1 MGIFR
6 KSNKKKKNS
15 KKKQNNRAKTRRL
28 YKGGS
33 PFDAQFKRCYAENLI
48 KVQTAIEEYSG
59 KHQIDKAIAEQF
71 INEQLTD
78 VRKQAARDL
87 VENTIYITLH
97 EVSSIIEQ
105 LIIKVYAEQKLNDKE
120 NIYFYVSTPSKSF
133 YFMSVLALFYIRKHN
148 YKEPIFT
155 ELTNELFDR
164 VGDAPII
171 MLDDVA
177 YSGSQISGM
186 LGDIYYSRH
195 IANKSVPN
203 IVMLLVALN
212 DYSKARIELV
222 PTKKTKSGTVLAT
235 IPTPFSLVYLPD
247 RLYAPLICK
256 IGIERYFN
264 LNVFFS
270 VHTRSQPYISLYLD
284 HKLADPVSTYK
295 NALLYGPIIPSNYLV
310 DNFVNDVVG
319 RADTAIIFSI
329 TPSLNGSL
337 SWSIIANGLDNAVRA
352 NNNITKATQLEP
364 FLLKKLIET
373 DILDVTL
380 PPVIKIDFKPFIT
393 GCLSGPSVLT
403 NINDPDI
410 QEIDY
415 FYFMGE
421 PNDVKM
427 WSMDEPKLVRDN
439 LIRISEKIN
448 SIACPVSWYKSGDYV
463 MACSAEDA

>member
-15 KKKQNNRAKTRRL
+15 KRKQNRAKTRRL

-33 PFDAQFKRCYAENLI
+33 TFDAQFKRCYDANLI

-59 KHQIDKAIAEQF
+59 KHQIDKANAEQF

-87 VENTIYITLH
+87 VENTIYITLD

-105 LIIKVYAEQKLNDKE
+105 LIIKVYTEHKLNDKE

-164 VGDAPII
+164 IGDAPII

-177 YSGSQISGM
+177 YSGSQISRM
-186 LGDIYYSRH
+186 LGDIYYSRL
-195 IANKSVPN
+195 IANKTIPN
-203 IVMLLVALN
+203 IVILLVALN
-212 DYSKARIELV
+212 DYSKATIELV
-222 PTKKTKSGTVLAT
+222 PTKKTKSGTVLT
-235 IPTPFSLVYLPD
+235 TKPSPFSLVYLPD

-310 DNFVNDVVG
+310 DNFVKDKL
-319 RADTAIIFSI
+319 RAETATVFSI
-329 TPSLNGSL
+329 TPYIHDSP
-337 SWSIIANGLDNAVRA
+337 SWTMIAKGLDDTVRA
-352 NNNITKATQLEP
+352 NNNITKATNLET
-364 FLLKKLIET
+364 FLLNKLIET
-373 DILDVTL
+373 DILDVTQ
-380 PPVIKIDFKPFIT
+380 PPVVKINFKPFIT

-403 NINDPDI
+403 NINDPEI
-410 QEIDY
+410 QDTDY
-415 FYFMGE
+415 FYFMGQ
-421 PNDVKM
+421 PDDVKS
-427 WSMDEPKLVRDN
+427 WSEGEPKLVRDN

-448 SIACPVSWYKSGDYV
+448 SLACPVSWYKAGEFV
-463 MACSAEDA
+463 MACSSEDA

>member
-15 KKKQNNRAKTRRL
+15 KRKKNITKTRRL

-33 PFDAQFKRCYAENLI
+33 PFDAQFKRCYDANLI
-48 KVQTAIEEYSG
+48 KVQTAIEKYSG

-87 VENTIYITLH
+87 VENTIYITLD

-120 NIYFYVSTPSKSF
+120 NIYFYVSTTSKSF

-155 ELTNELFDR
+155 ELTDELFDR

-177 YSGSQISGM
+177 YSGSQISHM
-186 LGDIYYSRH
+186 LGDIYYSRL
-195 IANKSVPN
+195 IANKTIPN
-203 IVMLLVALN
+203 IVILLVALN

-235 IPTPFSLVYLPD
+235 VPSPFSLVYLPD

-310 DNFVNDVVG
+310 DNFVNNVE
-319 RADTAIIFSI
+319 RADIPTMYDI
-329 TPSLNGSL
+329 TPSIYGSD
-337 SWSIIANGLDNAVRA
+337 SWPIIAKGLDDTVRA
-352 NNNITKATQLEP
+352 NNNITKATQLET

-380 PPVIKIDFKPFIT
+380 PLVIKTNFKPFIT
-393 GCLSGPSVLT
+393 GCLSSPSVLT
-403 NINDPDI
+403 NINDPEI

-427 WSMDEPKLVRDN
+427 WSEDESKPIRDN
-439 LIRISEKIN
+439 LMRISEKIN
-448 SIACPVSWYKSGDYV
+448 SLACPVSWYKSGDFV
-463 MACSAEDA
+463 MACSSEDA

>member
-15 KKKQNNRAKTRRL
+15 KRKQNRAKTRRRV

-33 PFDAQFKRCYAENLI
+33 PFDAQFKRCYDANLI
-48 KVQTAIEEYSG
+48 KVQTAIEKYSG
-59 KHQIDKAIAEQF
+59 KHHIDKAIAEQF

-87 VENTIYITLH
+87 VENTIYITLDD
-97 EVSSIIEQ
+97 VSSIIEQ
-105 LIIKVYAEQKLNDKE
+105 LIIKTYTEHKLNEKE
-120 NIYFYVSTPSKSF
+120 HIYFYVSTPSKSF

-164 VGDAPII
+164 IGDAPII

-177 YSGSQISGM
+177 YSGSQISRM
-186 LGDIYYSRH
+186 LGDIYYSRL
-195 IANKSVPN
+195 IANKTIPN
-203 IVMLLVALN
+203 IVILLVALN
-212 DYSKARIELV
+212 DYSKANIELV
-222 PTKKTKSGTVLAT
+222 PTKKTKSGIVLAT
-235 IPTPFSLVYLPD
+235 LPSPFPLVYLPD

-270 VHTRSQPYISLYLD
+270 VYTRSQPYISLYLD

-310 DNFVNDVVG
+310 DNFVNNVE
-319 RADTAIIFSI
+319 RADMPTMYDI
-329 TPSLNGSL
+329 TPFMHDSP
-337 SWSIIANGLDNAVRA
+337 SWAMIAKGLDDAVRA
-352 NNNITKATQLEP
+352 NNNITKATKLET

-373 DILDVTL
+373 DILDVTQ
-380 PPVIKIDFKPFIT
+380 PPVVQINFKPFIT

-403 NINDPDI
+403 NINDPEI
-410 QEIDY
+410 QNMDY

-421 PNDVKM
+421 PDNVEN
-427 WSMDEPKLVRDN
+427 WSEDEPKPIRDN

-448 SIACPVSWYKSGDYV
+448 SISCPVSWYKSGDLV
-463 MACSAEDA
+463 MACSSEDA